1 VNQTI
6 LFAIL
11 TLCIL
16 GAAAAAILYYIAQK
30 FKVYEDPAIDVVN
43 GMLPGANC
51 GGCGYAG
58 CRALAESIVKTGDL
72 EKFKCPVGGNDT
84 MNNIASYLGLQAT
97 EVEPSVAVI
106 RCNGSKSNAPA
117 RVNYEGATSCA
128 FAHYLSSGESGCPF
142 GCLGEGDCVVACK
155 FDAIIID
162 ESSGLPVVDEIKC
175 TACGACVKVCPR
187 NIIEIR
193 PKGKK
198 SRRIYVSC
206 VNKEKGGIARKNCSV
221 ACIGCGKCVKV
232 CEYEAIV
239 MNDNLAYLDA
249 SKCKLCRKCVEACP
263 NGSILELNFPPRKQ
277 KPLEESVS
285 VETL

>member
-1 VNQTI
+1 MM
-6 LFAIL
+6 
-11 TLCIL
+11 
-16 GAAAAAILYYIAQK
+16 
-30 FKVYEDPAIDVVN
+30 KV
-43 GMLPGANC
+43 
-51 GGCGYAG
+51 
-58 CRALAESIVKTGDL
+58 RS
-72 EKFKCPVGGNDT
+72 
-84 MNNIASYLGLQAT
+84 
-97 EVEPSVAVI
+97 
-106 RCNGSKSNAPA
+106 R
-117 RVNYEGATSCA
+117 R
-128 FAHYLSSGESGCPF
+128 
-142 GCLGEGDCVVACK
+142 
-155 FDAIIID
+155 
-162 ESSGLPVVDEIKC
+162 DEIKC